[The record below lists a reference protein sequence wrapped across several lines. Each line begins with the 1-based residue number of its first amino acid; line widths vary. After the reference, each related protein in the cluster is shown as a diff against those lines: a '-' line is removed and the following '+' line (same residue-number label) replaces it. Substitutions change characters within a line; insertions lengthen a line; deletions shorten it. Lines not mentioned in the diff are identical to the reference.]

1 MDPVRSDPENK
12 MEIEVF
18 SICDAA
24 TSDSGKL
31 NILGAFDMMW
41 VKKLPSTYHQCAIA
55 MRIRFYSQETGKHH
69 IHLNILDP
77 DGVPVIEPLKG
88 DINVMV
94 PPGQSSSSVNLILNI
109 QKLVIENVGTYS
121 IEFTIEDERYHFIP
135 LFVKMRTLNA

>member
-1 MDPVRSDPENK
+1 

-31 NILGAFDMMW
+31 NILGAFDTMW
-41 VKKLPSTYHQCAIA
+41 VKKLPATYPQCAIA
-55 MRIRFYSQETGKHH
+55 MRIRFYNQESGKHH
-69 IHLNILDP
+69 LHLNILGL

-94 PPGQSSSSVNLILNI
+94 PPSQTSSSVNLTLNI
-109 QKLVIENVGTYS
+109 QKLVIKNVGTYS
-121 IEFTIEDERYHFIP
+121 IELTINDERYQSIP
-135 LFVKMRTLNA
+135 LFVKMHTLNA

>member
-1 MDPVRSDPENK
+1 MVPSRSDQENK

-41 VKKLPSTYHQCAIA
+41 VKKLPSTYPQCAIA
-55 MRIRFYSQETGKHH
+55 MRIRFYSQESGKHH

-77 DGVPVIEPLKG
+77 ERVQVIEPLKG

-94 PPGQSSSSVNLILNI
+94 PPGQTSSSVNLILNI

-121 IEFTIEDERYHFIP
+121 IELTIDDERYQSIP
-135 LFVKMRTLNA
+135 LLAKMRTLNA